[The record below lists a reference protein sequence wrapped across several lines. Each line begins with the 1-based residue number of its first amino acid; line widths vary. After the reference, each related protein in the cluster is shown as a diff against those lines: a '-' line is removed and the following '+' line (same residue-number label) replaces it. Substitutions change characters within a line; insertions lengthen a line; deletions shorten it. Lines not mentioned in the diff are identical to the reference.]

1 MLQNVLRPG
10 TAVAKMG
17 LCAQR
22 RLMTEL
28 KGTADPIV
36 ITIDL

>member
-1 MLQNVLRPG
+1 MTEPS
-10 TAVAKMG
+10 AVEDSQGEAEYKMG

-28 KGTADPIV
+28 KGKHFLI
-36 ITIDL
+36 